1 MSGTNSRCNSGK
13 GVSKLALA
21 DKAEQALTLLNNM
34 AFLILHHGALGD
46 FVLTWPALKCLR
58 SVFPD
63 QPFFGIGRP
72 EYMRLAVRQGL
83 IGAFR
88 DIHAAAMLDVLSGNA
103 LPSDMPPLS
112 GAALWHSQAEPITR
126 LLRGSG
132 ALSVAA
138 IRPFPDTRMHVAQYY
153 CETLHRIFSFNI
165 PSPLTHGFPSRLH
178 PTRTY
183 ALIHPG
189 SGSRAKNYAPPL
201 YCAVAE
207 KLRQHGYD
215 DIRFVLGPV
224 ELERGAAQEFR
235 NERIEVPEHVGQLA
249 DLLEGASLYI
259 GNDSGAS
266 HLAAMLG
273 VPTLALYKATDPA
286 VWGVIGQHA
295 TSAKAQDE
303 AAALACVAQWFEM
316 RPIFR

>member
-1 MSGTNSRCNSGK
+1 
-13 GVSKLALA
+13 
-21 DKAEQALTLLNNM
+21 M
-34 AFLILHHGALGD
+34 AFLVLHHGALGD

-58 SVFPD
+58 SVFPN

-83 IGAFR
+83 IDAFR

-103 LPSDMPPLS
+103 LPPDMPPLS
-112 GAALWHSQAEPITR
+112 GAALWHSQAEPIAR

-132 ALSVAA
+132 VLSVAA
-138 IRPFPDTRMHVAQYY
+138 IRPFPDARIHVAQYY
-153 CETLHRIFSFNI
+153 CETLHRVFSFNI
-165 PSPLTHGFPSRLH
+165 PSPLTDAFPPRLH

-189 SGSRAKNYAPPL
+189 SGSCAKNYAPSL
-201 YCAVAE
+201 YRAIAD
-207 KLRQHGYD
+207 KLRQRGYD

-224 ELERGAAQEFR
+224 ELERGAGEDVR
-235 NERIEVPEHVGQLA
+235 NERVESPEHVEQLA
-249 DLLEGASLYI
+249 DLLEGASLYV

-273 VPTLALYKATDPA
+273 LPTLALYKATDPA
-286 VWGVIGQHA
+286 VWGGIGQQA

-303 AAALACVAQWFEM
+303 SAALAQVEQWLETTPVTRGYVPAKQPGGVTPRDHVHVRGDVTPPYQFS
-316 RPIFR
+316 